1 MTDLKLDV
9 LAFGAHPDD
18 VELGCGGT
26 IHKMSRQGLS
36 VGIVDLTEGE
46 MGTRGSVP
54 ERYKE
59 AADAAGILGVKVRR
73 NLKISDANIQHN
85 EENRA
90 RIIAVLREYRPQLV
104 FAPLPEDRHPDH
116 IHAGNLVKD
125 ACFYAGLRKLHP
137 ELGDPHRPDQVAHYM
152 MNHDEIPTFIVDI
165 SEHFDTKM
173 AAVRAYRS
181 QFYNPDYEGEQT
193 FISSSNFMEMLEAR
207 SRIHGWRTGIQYAEP
222 FWVKETIVLDQ
233 PFDVLAKRT

>member
-1 MTDLKLDV
+1 MADTGLDV

-26 IHKMSRQGLS
+26 IKKMTGQGLT
-36 VGIVDLTEGE
+36 VGIIDLTEGE
-46 MGTRGSVP
+46 MGTRGSVA

-59 AADAAGILGVKVRR
+59 AADAADILGVDVRR
-73 NLKISDANIQHN
+73 NLKMPDANIRHN

-90 RIIAVLREYRPQLV
+90 KIIAVLREFRPRLV

-125 ACFYAGLRKLHP
+125 ACFYSGLRKLHP
-137 ELGDPHRPDQVAHYM
+137 ESGDPHRPDQVIHYM
-152 MNHDEIPTFIVDI
+152 MNHDEEPTFIVNI
-165 SEHFDTKM
+165 SKEFDDKI

-181 QFYNPDYEGEQT
+181 QFYNPDYDGEET
-193 FISSSNFMEMLEAR
+193 FISSSSFMEMLEAR
-207 SRIHGWRTGIQYAEP
+207 SRIHGWRMGIQYAEP
-222 FWVKETIVLDQ
+222 FWIKETIVLDR
-233 PFDVLAKRT
+233 PFEVLTKG